1 MAVTLEQAKRHLRV
15 GFSDDDADIQLYL
28 NAAAAWA
35 LRYCNR
41 ETVPTGAEFEFDA
54 ATLLVM
60 ADLYEQREAQ
70 TTEKLIENKSA
81 RRLIDPYRL
90 LMV

>member
-1 MAVTLEQAKRHLRV
+1 MAVTPDQAKRHLRIDY
-15 GFSDDDADIQLYL
+15 SDDDAEIQLYL

-41 ETVPTGAEFEFDA
+41 DAVPAGAAFEFDA

-60 ADLYEQREAQ
+60 ADLYEHREAQ
-70 TTEKLIENKSA
+70 ATEALVENKSA

-90 LMV
+90 LRV